1 MVHFDLEWLKQIKV
15 KDVPVRRKGR
25 VMVLSS
31 TDTVVKALSVRAS
44 FATLAAVA
52 PTHTVAPR
60 VPRHSV
66 GARVG

>member
-31 TDTVVKALSVRAS
+31 TDTVVKALSVRAP